1 MPQVKLDVDDA
12 EAILNLV
19 DVLVGRRSG
28 GNCFADRGDRTRLA
42 PFFSVAVSNV
52 ANILEEERRR
62 QATKAR
68 AEPISHRSARR

>member
-28 GNCFADRGDRTRLA
+28 GNCFADRHDRTRLA
-42 PFFSVAVSNV
+42 PFYAAASR
-52 ANILEEERRR
+52 I
-62 QATKAR
+62 AR
-68 AEPISHRSARR
+68 MRSGISGQLQ